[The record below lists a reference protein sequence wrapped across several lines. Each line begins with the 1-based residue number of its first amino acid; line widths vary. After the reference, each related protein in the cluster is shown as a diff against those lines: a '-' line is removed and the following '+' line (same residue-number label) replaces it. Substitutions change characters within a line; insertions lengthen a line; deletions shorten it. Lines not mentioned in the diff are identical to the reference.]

1 MENVVIMTVPSAEAA
16 RALLHDLD
24 RCDGQGG
31 FTLEAAT
38 SISRAMD
45 GRVSEVTDVR
55 KDVTSTATA
64 TATATAAGAAV
75 GTVVGLFGGPLA
87 VLFAGPTGALAGS
100 LYDATSM
107 DDVEDLVEGL
117 IRAVPPGAHAVIAVA
132 DESSSLD
139 VDKIAGRHDAAVL
152 RRSRGDLEAE
162 LAAAEEAVQA
172 ARETAYRV
180 LATRRRVAAEK
191 NIIDRLGD
199 IKNRVLDRA

>member
-16 RALLHDLD
+16 QALLDDLD
-24 RCDGQGG
+24 GCEGEGG

-45 GRVSEVTDVR
+45 GRVTEVTDVR
-55 KDVTSTATA
+55 RTVPA
-64 TATATAAGAAV
+64 ATAAGAAV
-75 GTVVGLFGGPLA
+75 GTVIGLFGGPLA
-87 VLFAGPTGALAGS
+87 VLFGGATGALAGS
-100 LYDATSM
+100 LYDATSG
-107 DDVEDLVEGL
+107 DDVEDLVEGV
-117 IRAVPPGAHAVIAVA
+117 IRAVPPGAHAVIVVA

-152 RRSRGDLEAE
+152 RRSRSDLEAE

>member
-1 MENVVIMTVPSAEAA
+1 MENVVIMTVSSAEAA
-16 RALLHDLD
+16 QALLDDLD
-24 RCDGQGG
+24 GGSGECG

-38 SISRAMD
+38 SFSRAMD
-45 GRVSEVTDVR
+45 GPVTEVTDVR
-55 KDVTSTATA
+55 RTVSA
-64 TATATAAGAAV
+64 ATAAGAAV
-75 GTVVGLFGGPLA
+75 GTVIGLFGGPLA
-87 VLFAGPTGALAGS
+87 VLFGGATGALAGS
-100 LYDATSM
+100 LYDATSG
-107 DDVEDLVEGL
+107 DDVEDLVEGV

-139 VDKIAGRHDAAVL
+139 VEKIAGRHDAAVL
-152 RRSRGDLEAE
+152 RRSRSDLEAE

-172 ARETAYRV
+172 AREAAYRV

>member
-38 SISRAMD
+38 SISRAID

-55 KDVTSTATA
+55 KDVP
-64 TATATAAGAAV
+64 TATAAGAAV
-75 GTVVGLFGGPLA
+75 GTVVGLIGGPLA

-172 ARETAYRV
+172 ARDAAYRV